1 LSELRVVG
9 ALRVVQRNALVY
21 RRVWRGSLFTSFL
34 QPTLFLTAM
43 GVGLGSR
50 IDAGGAVLPGGVP
63 FLHFLAPGLLAAA
76 CMQTA
81 MFESSFP
88 VHHKMVW
95 RRSYDAMSA
104 TPLRVA
110 DIVAG
115 ELAWIGLR
123 LSMVGAAFMAVIAL
137 FGVVHSASA
146 VLALP
151 VAVLTGLAFSAPILA
166 YAATLKANGNFN
178 VLFRFV
184 ITPLFLFS
192 GVFFPIS
199 GLPDWLEL
207 LPWLTPL
214 FHGVALTRALTLNTL
229 DSSAWVVHLGYLV
242 AMVAAGT
249 FAAMRTFERKIRT

>member
-1 LSELRVVG
+1 MIGS
-9 ALRVVQRNALVY
+9 LRVVQRNALVY
-21 RRVWRGSLFTSFL
+21 RRVWRGSLFSTFL

-43 GVGLGSR
+43 GLVLGSR
-50 IDAGGAVLPGGVP
+50 IDAGGAALPGGVP

-95 RRSYDAMSA
+95 RRSYEALNT

-110 DIVAG
+110 DIVVG

-123 LSMVGAAFMAVIAL
+123 LSMVATVFMLVITL
-137 FGVVHSASA
+137 FGVVRSATA
-146 VLALP
+146 VLAVP
-151 VAVLTGLAFSAPILA
+151 VAILTGLAFSAPIMA
-166 YAATLKANGNFN
+166 YAATLKPNGNFN

-199 GLPDWLEL
+199 SLPGWLEP

-214 FHGVALTRALTLNTL
+214 FHGVALTRALTLDTI
-229 DSSAWVVHLGYLV
+229 DAPMWAVHVVYLL
-242 AMVAAGT
+242 ALAAGGT
-249 FAAMRTFERKIRT
+249 FAAMRTFERKIRA

>member
-1 LSELRVVG
+1 VIAAV
-9 ALRVVQRNALVY
+9 RVVQRNALVY
-21 RRVWRGSLFTSFL
+21 QRVWRGSLFTSFL
-34 QPTLFLTAM
+34 QPALFLTAM

-50 IDAGGAVLPGGVP
+50 IDGSGAVLPGGVP

-88 VHHKMVW
+88 VHNKLLW
-95 RRSYDAMSA
+95 RRSYDALSA
-104 TPLRVA
+104 TPLRVG
-110 DIVAG
+110 DIVLG
-115 ELAWIGLR
+115 ELVWVGLR
-123 LSMVGAAFMAVIAL
+123 LTMVAAAFMLVITG

-146 VLALP
+146 VFALP
-151 VAVLTGLAFSAPILA
+151 VAVLTGLAFSAPVMA
-166 YAATLKANGNFN
+166 YAATLKASGNFN

-199 GLPDWLEL
+199 RLPDWLEP

-214 FHGVALTRALTLNTL
+214 FHGVALTRALTLDTIE
-229 DSSAWVVHLGYLV
+229 SPVWGVHLAYLL

-249 FAAMRTFERKIRT
+249 FAAVRTFERKIRA

>member
-1 LSELRVVG
+1 LSERVIG
-9 ALRVVQRNALVY
+9 SLRVVQRNALVY
-21 RRVWRGSLFTSFL
+21 RRGWRGSLFSSFL

-43 GVGLGSR
+43 GVVLGSR
-50 IDAGGAVLPGGVP
+50 IDRGGAALPGGVP

-95 RRSYDAMSA
+95 RRSYEALNA

-110 DIVAG
+110 DIVVG

-123 LSMVGAAFMAVIAL
+123 LSMVATMFMLVITG
-137 FGVVHSASA
+137 FGVVRSATSI
-146 VLALP
+146 LALP
-151 VAVLTGLAFSAPILA
+151 VAILTGLAFGAPIMA

-192 GVFFPIS
+192 GVFFPTS
-199 GLPDWLEL
+199 LLPDWLEPV
-207 LPWLTPL
+207 PWLTPL
-214 FHGVALTRALTLNTL
+214 FHGVALTRALALNSV
-229 DSSAWVVHLGYLV
+229 DSAAWVLHLTYLL
-242 AMVAAGT
+242 AMVAGGT
-249 FAAMRTFERKIRT
+249 FAAVRTFERKIRA

>member
-1 LSELRVVG
+1 MSG
-9 ALRVVQRNALVY
+9 SWRVVQRNALVY

-43 GVGLGSR
+43 GVVLGSR
-50 IDAGGAVLPGGVP
+50 IDGGGAELPGGVP
-63 FLHFLAPGLLAAA
+63 FLHFLAPGLLAAT

-81 MFESSFP
+81 MFESSYP

-95 RRSYDAMSA
+95 RRSYDALNA

-110 DIVAG
+110 DIVVG
-115 ELAWIGLR
+115 ELAWIALR
-123 LSMVGAAFMAVIAL
+123 LSMVASTFMLVIVM
-137 FGVVHSASA
+137 FGVVDSARA

-151 VAVLTGLAFSAPILA
+151 VAVLTGLAFAAPIMA
-166 YAATLKANGNFN
+166 YAATLRTGGNFN

-199 GLPDWLEL
+199 LLPDWLEPV
-207 LPWLTPL
+207 PWLTPL
-214 FHGVALTRALTLNTL
+214 FHGVALTRGLALNITASPVWTL
-229 DSSAWVVHLGYLV
+229 HLAYLL
-242 AMVAAGT
+242 ALAAGGT
-249 FAAMRTFERKIRT
+249 FAAVRTFERKIRA